1 MMKRK
6 LFCAVCFAL
15 VMMPMALLGQTYNSL
30 WKQVKEAEEKDLPQ
44 TQQKVLQQII
54 EKAEKEKSYGHLLKA
69 GLMNARV
76 QAMVSPDSLLPAVK
90 QLQQRAETVKDQP
103 LQAVYDAVLGLVY
116 QNNHNLD
123 EHWERISA
131 DYFRKAMA
139 HPDQLAAVKTDPYQ
153 PFVVK
158 GTDSR
163 IYNDDLLSLIGS
175 ETHQYQQMY
184 DYYMGTDNRRAQ
196 LMSCLSLLRNDAPDG
211 SFQLNNCAYIHRLD
225 SLANAY
231 ADLPECG
238 EVAISRYMFMNEQT
252 DATAEQKVA
261 YIDEALQR
269 WGSWHRMN
277 DLRNARNTLTSI
289 KFNAILANRVWI
301 PEREQEL
308 RLEGLRGI
316 SQLIIRFYQVKAKGD
331 IQLDLSSDTYYKE
344 LKPLLKLL
352 PELTITRTYSGKKD
366 FELYADTL
374 QMAALPVGVYL
385 MEVESQ
391 PKTKVSRCLF
401 FISNVRVLA
410 QGLPQNQVRYI
421 AVDATTGKPLPGAQL
436 KLMRRHGI
444 GKDKVYATLTTDN
457 KGEAVYQVVNQ
468 DYPNTIYAT
477 YKDDNACP
485 EINAYGHF
493 NYYANNRSVEHT
505 AIYTDRA
512 IYRPGQTVH
521 VAAICYETR
530 NGFEQEV
537 MGHKQVK
544 LVLRD
549 ANYKTVTEQ
558 QLTTDELGTV
568 STDFTLPTSALTG
581 HFSIEVDGT
590 SQSFRVEEYKRPTF
604 QVEFPKVEQN
614 YKNGDTL
621 MVKAT
626 ARTYSGVPVQGAHV
640 KYTVERRIAFWWV
653 SYYRY
658 WDGGYIGNTQ
668 QREEIFSGEATT
680 DDNGQFEVS
689 MPMVLP
695 QSLHPQFYHFVV
707 VADVTD
713 QGGET
718 HQGQLSL
725 PLGNREEVLVA
736 DLPEQVLLEQMP
748 KLKLHLLNAAG
759 NDVNAELRYQ
769 IDGGKWISVSSNTAI
784 DLPKLKSG
792 KHQLKAEYNDLKL
805 EQTFVVFSLDDKR
818 PAFETNNWFY
828 VSDAQFPN
836 NGKPVTLQVG
846 ASGYTHI
853 VYTIVSGD
861 EMIEQ
866 GSVDCSNELIN
877 RKLTY
882 KSEYGD
888 GLTLSYAWIR
898 NGQTYTHNCTIQR
911 PLPDK
916 ELKMKWETF
925 RDRLTPGQQEEWT
938 LSITPNEQTSNS
950 NLPSP
955 IQLMAT
961 LYDQSLDQ
969 LMAHNWSLQ
978 PRLWLPMAN
987 LNWNYGTWGSV
998 GCDGYL
1004 HKDYLEVK
1012 GLAFSRFDSECFPN
1026 PWLTRSRRTRSLGA
1040 LVLREVAVS
1049 AQKAKAY
1056 DVAEVEYASNES
1068 NAALQGRIAGLDIAD
1083 NSNNSK
1089 NWKRQTGSG
1098 LPTDEV
1104 PEVQIR
1110 ENLQETAFFYPQLLA
1125 DSTGR
1130 VSIKFTLPE
1139 SLTTWR
1145 FMGIAHTKDMM
1156 HGYLEGMAVAQ
1167 KDVMIQPN
1175 VPRFL
1180 RVGDSGTISARI
1192 FNTTESE
1199 KNGIVRLQLIEPES
1213 NQIVWTEQT
1222 TCLLRP
1228 NGTFAVSFPVDASKL
1243 ASYSLL
1249 ICKMS
1254 VSGDT
1259 FSDGEQQY
1267 LPILPNREQVT
1278 VTVPFTQNEPGTKTI
1293 DLTKLVPSESTSSK
1307 LTIEYTN
1314 NPAWFMVQAL
1324 PAIGIPSDKSAI
1336 SQAASLYANSI
1347 AQFILHQ
1354 NPQVKQVFE
1363 SWKREAAQGGQSA
1376 SSLRS
1381 QLEKNEELKELLL
1394 NETPWVMDA
1403 DRETEQ
1409 KQRLADFFD
1418 HNLMQNRLQ
1427 LAADQLKQLQRAD
1440 GSWSWW
1446 EGMPGSFY
1454 MTVEVSEILVRLNHM
1469 TGGQSLVQ
1477 SQLDKAFSY
1486 MNQEILNLV
1495 SEMKKQEKKGIK
1507 QTFPSF
1513 KALQY
1518 LYLCTLDGRKQS
1530 ADVQQAQTYLK
1541 NLLKKDVKK
1550 QTIYEKAMTAIILH
1564 SSLYLKSLKEYTVYK
1579 EEMGRYYDTPR
1590 ASYSWRD
1597 YRIPTQ
1603 VAAIEA
1609 LQQLTPAD
1617 TQTIDEMRRWL
1628 LQQKRTQAWD
1638 TPINSVNAVYAFL
1651 NDNGQELQSQP
1662 STTLKVDGHELQTS
1676 QATAGIGY
1684 VKTTMEGNG
1693 KQQFTAEKT
1702 STGTS
1707 WGAVYAQ
1714 FMQPTSE
1721 IAAQQSGITVKRELL
1736 GYDGTSPLKVGA
1748 RIKVRITLKADRDYD
1763 FVQVVDKRAACME
1776 PVEPLSGYRNGAYVA
1791 PKDCATNYYYHMLP
1805 KGTTVI
1811 ETTYYVDRAG
1821 TYETGT
1827 CTAGCAYAPEFR
1839 GTAPSLTL
1847 TVIE

>member
-1 MMKRK
+1 M
-6 LFCAVCFAL
+6 FWAVCFAL
-15 VMMPMALLGQTYNSL
+15 IMMPIALWGQTYNGL
-30 WKQVKEAEEKDLPQ
+30 WKQVSEAEKKDLPQ

-54 EKAEKEKSYGHLLKA
+54 TKAEKEKAYGHLLKA

-90 QLQQRAETVKDQP
+90 LLQQRAETAKDEP
-103 LQAVYDAVLGLVY
+103 LRAVYYAVLGLVY
-116 QNNHNLD
+116 QNNHSLD
-123 EHWERISA
+123 EHWDRISA
-131 DYFRKAMA
+131 DYFHKAMA
-139 HPDQLAAVKTDPYQ
+139 HPDQLAAVKTDDYS

-158 GTDSR
+158 GADSR
-163 IYNDDLLSLIGS
+163 IYNDDLLSLIGA
-175 ETHQYQQMY
+175 ETRQYQSMY
-184 DYYMGTDNRRAQ
+184 DYYMGTQNRRAQ
-196 LMSCLSLLRNDAPDG
+196 MMSRLLLLRNDAPDG
-211 SFQLNNCAYIHRLD
+211 SFQLSGCAYLHRLD

-238 EVAISRYMFMNEQT
+238 EVAITRYEFMDEQT
-252 DATAEQKVA
+252 DATAQQKVV
-261 YIDEALQR
+261 YIDECLQR

-277 DLRNARNTLTSI
+277 ILRNARHNLTSL
-289 KFNAILANRVWI
+289 KFHVALEHRVWI

-308 RLEGLRGI
+308 RLEDLRGI
-316 SQLIIRFYQVKAKGD
+316 NRLTIRVYQVKTKGD
-331 IQLDLSSDTYYKE
+331 IQLNPSDDADYKQ
-344 LKPLLKLL
+344 LKSLLTLL
-352 PELTITRTYSGKKD
+352 PEQTITRTYSGKK
-366 FELYADTL
+366 EYEVYADTL
-374 QMAALPVGVYL
+374 QLAALPVGVYM

-391 PKTKVSRCLF
+391 PQTQVSRCLF
-401 FISNVRVLA
+401 FVSNVRVLSQA
-410 QGLPQNQVRYI
+410 LPKNQMRYV

-436 KLMRRHGI
+436 QLMRRRGA
-444 GKDKVYATLTTDN
+444 GKDKVYATLTADN
-457 KGEAVYQVVNQ
+457 KGEAIYQVINQ
-468 DYPNTIYAT
+468 DYPNVVFAT
-477 YKDDNACP
+477 FKDDCACP
-485 EINAYGHF
+485 EINVYGHF
-493 NYYANNRSVEHT
+493 NYYANNRSIEHT
-505 AIYTDRA
+505 AVYTDRA

-530 NGFEQEV
+530 NGFEQETI
-537 MGHKQVK
+537 GNKQVK
-544 LVLRD
+544 VVLRD
-549 ANYKTVTEQ
+549 ANYKTVEER
-558 QLTTDELGTV
+558 QLITDEMGTV
-568 STDFTLPTSALTG
+568 SIDFTLPVSTLTG
-581 HFSIEVDGT
+581 HFTVEVNGSPQSI
-590 SQSFRVEEYKRPTF
+590 RVEEYKRPTF

-621 MVKAT
+621 TVKAT
-626 ARTYSGVPVQGAHV
+626 ARTYSGVPVQGGRV
-640 KYTVERRIAFWWV
+640 KYTVERRIAFWWI

-658 WDGGYIGNTQ
+658 WDGGYFGNVQ

-680 DDNGQFEVS
+680 DDDGMFDVR

-695 QSLHPQFYHFVV
+695 ESLHPQFYQFVV

-713 QGGET
+713 QSGET

-725 PLGNREEVLVA
+725 PLGNRESAIVV
-736 DLPEQVLLEQMP
+736 DLPEKVLAEELP
-748 KLKLHLLNAAG
+748 KLRLRMLNAAG
-759 NDVNAELRYQ
+759 NDVNSTLRYQ
-769 IDGGKWISVSSNTAI
+769 IDGGKWLSVQSNTSV

-792 KHQLKAEYNDLKL
+792 KHLLNVQYEDQKL
-805 EQTFVVFSLDDKR
+805 EREFVVFSLDDKR
-818 PAFETNNWFY
+818 PAIETDDWFY
-828 VSDAQFPN
+828 VSDKQFPN
-836 NGKPVTLQVG
+836 DGKPVTLQVG
-846 ASGYTHI
+846 ASGNTHI
-853 VYTIVSGD
+853 VYTIVAGD
-861 EMIEQ
+861 AIIEQ
-866 GSVDCSNELIN
+866 GAVDCSKELVH
-877 RKLTY
+877 RKFTY
-882 KSEYGD
+882 KPEYGN
-888 GLTLSYAWIR
+888 GLTLSYAWVR
-898 NGQTYTHNCTIQR
+898 NGKTYTHNWQIQR

-916 ELKMKWETF
+916 QLKMKWETF

-938 LSITPNEQTSNS
+938 LKITS
-950 NLPSP
+950 NLPSQ
-955 IQLMAT
+955 IQLMTT
-961 LYDQSLDQ
+961 LYDKSLDQ
-969 LMAHNWSLQ
+969 LQAHNWLLQ
-978 PRLWLPMAN
+978 PMVWLPMAN
-987 LNWNYGTWGSV
+987 LNWNYADWGYV
-998 GCDGYL
+998 GCNGYKS
-1004 HKDYLEVK
+1004 KDYLKVQE
-1012 GLAFSRFDSECFPN
+1012 LAFSRFDSECFPY
-1026 PWLTRSRRTRSLGA
+1026 PWLVRSRRTMRNGSM
-1040 LVLREVAVS
+1040 VLREVVVG
-1049 AQKAKAY
+1049 AQKANSIGSTEEYAEAKLFDAVS
-1056 DVAEVEYASNES
+1056 DKELKRVVANGLEKPESEAEVQ
-1068 NAALQGRIAGLDIAD
+1068 L
-1083 NSNNSK
+1083 
-1089 NWKRQTGSG
+1089 
-1098 LPTDEV
+1098 
-1104 PEVQIR
+1104 R

-1156 HGYLEGMAVAQ
+1156 YGYLEGEAVAQ

-1180 RVGDSGTISARI
+1180 RVGDTGTISARI
-1192 FNTTESE
+1192 FNVTDSE
-1199 KNGIVRLQLIEPES
+1199 KNGTVRLQLVEPES

-1243 ASYSLL
+1243 ESYSLL

-1254 VSGDT
+1254 VSGET
-1259 FSDGEQQY
+1259 FSDGEQHY
-1267 LPILPNREQVT
+1267 LPILPNRERVT
-1278 VTVPFTQNEPGTKTI
+1278 VTVPFTQNEPGTKTV
-1293 DLTKLVPSESTSSK
+1293 DLTKLLPSEPSSSK

-1314 NPAWFMVQAL
+1314 NPAWLMVQAL
-1324 PAIGIPSDKSAI
+1324 PALGTPSDKSAI

-1347 AQFILHQ
+1347 GQFILNQ
-1354 NPQVKQVFE
+1354 NPQAKQVFE
-1363 SWKREAAQGGQSA
+1363 LWKREATQPGQQA
-1376 SSLRS
+1376 SSLLS

-1394 NETPWVMDA
+1394 NETPWVMDG
-1403 DRETEQ
+1403 DRESEQ

-1418 HNLMQNRLQ
+1418 GNLMQSRLQ
-1427 LAADQLKQLQRAD
+1427 SAAEQLKRLQRAD

-1446 EGMPGSFY
+1446 DGMPGSFY

-1469 TGGQSLVQ
+1469 AGRQSMVE
-1477 SQLDKAFSY
+1477 SQLDKAFSFL
-1486 MNQEILNLV
+1486 NQEVLELV
-1495 SEMKKQEKKGIK
+1495 GEMKKQEKKGIK

-1518 LYLCTLDGRKQS
+1518 LYLCTLDGREQP
-1530 ADVQQAQTYLK
+1530 ADVKQAQTYLK
-1541 NLLKKDVKK
+1541 NLLKKDVKN

-1564 SSLYLKSLKEYTVYK
+1564 SPLYIKSLKEYTVYN

-1590 ASYSWRD
+1590 AAYSWRD

-1651 NDNGQELQSQP
+1651 NGNHQELKPQP
-1662 STTLKVDGHELQTS
+1662 HTMLKVDGNELHTS

-1684 VKTTMEGNG
+1684 VKTSLEGSG
-1693 KQQFTAEKT
+1693 KQKFTAEKT

-1721 IAAQQSGITVKRELL
+1721 IASQSSGITVKREILVN
-1736 GYDGTSPLKVGA
+1736 DKTSALSPLISTLKVGS
-1748 RIKVRITLKADRDYD
+1748 RVKVRITLKADRNYD

-1791 PKDCATNYYYHMLP
+1791 PKDCATNYYFHMLP

-1811 ETTYYVDRAG
+1811 ETTYYIDRAG

-1839 GTAPSLTL
+1839 GTTPSLTL
-1847 TVIE
+1847 TVTE